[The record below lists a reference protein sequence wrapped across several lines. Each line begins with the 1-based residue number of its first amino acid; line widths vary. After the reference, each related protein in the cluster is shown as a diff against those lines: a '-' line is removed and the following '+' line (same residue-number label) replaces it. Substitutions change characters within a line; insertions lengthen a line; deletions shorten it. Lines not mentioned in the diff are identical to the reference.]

1 MHSARAAHCQPSAST
16 TYRRRLYKQADL
28 GGGTSAVLLSLAD
41 LTIAPLLRW
50 PDGRCPD
57 AVRSP

>member
-1 MHSARAAHCQPSAST
+1 MI
-16 TYRRRLYKQADL
+16 QADL

-57 AVRSP
+57 AVSLHSVYALGVSPSLSPC